1 VRGKCATVQTVLM
14 RQVGGK
20 EVQTETWDYKGS
32 ITMEVGVE
40 SGSGSGSRSRSR
52 SGSRSG
58 SGSGG
63 LRSDMR
69 GFN

>member
-1 VRGKCATVQTVLM
+1 M

-40 SGSGSGSRSRSR
+40 VEVEVVDSEVTCGVLIECVDEGRLS
-52 SGSRSG
+52 
-58 SGSGG
+58 
-63 LRSDMR
+63 
-69 GFN
+69 

>member
-40 SGSGSGSRSRSR
+40 VEVEVVDSEVTCGVLIECVDEGRLS
-52 SGSRSG
+52 
-58 SGSGG
+58 
-63 LRSDMR
+63 
-69 GFN
+69 

>member
-1 VRGKCATVQTVLM
+1 M

-40 SGSGSGSRSRSR
+40 VEVEVEVVDSEVTCGVLIECVDEGRLS
-52 SGSRSG
+52 
-58 SGSGG
+58 
-63 LRSDMR
+63 
-69 GFN
+69 